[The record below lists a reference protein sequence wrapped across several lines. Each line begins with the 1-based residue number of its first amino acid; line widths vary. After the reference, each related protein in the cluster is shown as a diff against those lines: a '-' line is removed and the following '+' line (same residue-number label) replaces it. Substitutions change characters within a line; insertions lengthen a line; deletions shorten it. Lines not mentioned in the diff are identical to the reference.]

1 MKKNKKNK
9 MIFKL
14 KNNMLIIEIS
24 YFKIMM
30 MLRINKI
37 IKSINLK
44 LKIYKKLSIYIIEL
58 IK

>member
-1 MKKNKKNK
+1 
-9 MIFKL
+9 MIIKL
-14 KNNMLIIEIS
+14 KNNMLNIEIS
-24 YFKIMM
+24 YFRIMM

-37 IKSINLK
+37 IKSINLN